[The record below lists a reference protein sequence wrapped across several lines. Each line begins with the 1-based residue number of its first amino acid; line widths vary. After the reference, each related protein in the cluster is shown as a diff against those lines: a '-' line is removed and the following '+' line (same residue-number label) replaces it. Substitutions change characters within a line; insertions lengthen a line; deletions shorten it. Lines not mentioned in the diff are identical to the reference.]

1 MQRFYRSL
9 SEKERRSYAAVE
21 ALKLGYGGI
30 SYITRV
36 LGCDHKTVQRGI
48 HDLQKPADLTPGRIR
63 QAGGGRKK
71 KSIASIL
78 KD

>member
-9 SEKERRSYAAVE
+9 NEKDRRAYAAVE
-21 ALKLGYGGI
+21 TLKLGYGGS

-36 LGCDHKTVQRGI
+36 LGCDHKTIKHGL
-48 HDLQKPADLTPGRIR
+48 HDLQEPSPLSSGRVR

-71 KSIASIL
+71 KSTSSAR